1 MKELELLET
10 EGNGLKRTTVL
21 RAANHLGQLLVSL
34 VLIAVGVLLLVIRD
48 LLVLSAAYLLGAA
61 LVVIGV
67 LGIVGWF
74 LHQGRRWFELLG
86 MFLCIPFGILI
97 IFNTVI
103 PMTIVVI
110 LFGLYLLVIGIIKA
124 IDAVLLWQEEK
135 AGFLLSTFQ
144 CLVFLCLGVTLLIAP
159 WDHISTVFTILA
171 IYLLI
176 LGGFQLIQAIHELVP
191 GKVRQKVSR
200 RIRFPLPTVI
210 EALLPFTVQCR
221 VNRYLAREQ
230 TFDQLKEEIP
240 PREEGEPALEVFIH
254 VADGG
259 GNAIGHCD
267 ICFEGTMYAFGSYDE
282 AAQHLGIAPG
292 VLIVSKKEEYI
303 PFTSGYAHTTI
314 FGFGL
319 RLTEEQK
326 ELVRKRLKEI
336 MANTYRW
343 YPPYQQALELDPKAN
358 LEDFTDYPSR
368 LSVCTQ
374 TKMYKFSKSKY
385 KHYFVFTTN
394 CAMLALDILGKMGLD
409 VLNFNGILSP
419 GTIYDFLETEYLNRG
434 GLVIQRNIYRMTPK
448 GLLTTDG
455 DKNHYSYRKG
465 AYRNFN
471 LKPVINM
478 DRWRSQHKKEMEKN
492 PGQS

>member
-1 MKELELLET
+1 MSF
-10 EGNGLKRTTVL
+10 KRTTVL
-21 RAANHLGQLLVSL
+21 RTANRLGLLLVGL
-34 VLIAVGVLLLVIRD
+34 GLIAGGVLLLVIQD
-48 LLVLSAAYLLGAA
+48 ILVLSASYLLGAA

-67 LGIVGWF
+67 AGIVSWF
-74 LHQGRRWFELLG
+74 LHQGRKWFELLWL
-86 MFLCIPFGILI
+86 FLCIPFGVLI

-103 PMTIVVI
+103 PLTIVVI
-110 LFGLYLLVIGIIKA
+110 FFGLYLLLTGVIKA

-135 AGFLLSTFQ
+135 TGFLLSTLQ
-144 CLVFLCLGVTLLIAP
+144 SLLFLSVGVILLIAP
-159 WDHISTVFTILA
+159 WEHISVVFTILA

-176 LGGFQLIQAIHELVP
+176 LGSFQLAQAIDELIP
-191 GKVRQKVSR
+191 NKTKQKVRR
-200 RIRFPLPTVI
+200 HIRFPLPAI
-210 EALLPFTVQCR
+210 MEALVPFTVQCR
-221 VNRYLAREQ
+221 VNRYLARAQ
-230 TFDQLKEEIP
+230 TFDELKEEIP
-240 PREEGEPALEVFIH
+240 PREEGEPGLEVFIH

-267 ICFEGTMYAFGSYDE
+267 ICFEGNMYAYGSYDE

-292 VLIVSKKEEYI
+292 VLIVSKKEEYL

-319 RLTEEQK
+319 RLTPEQK
-326 ELVRKRLKEI
+326 DKVRSRLQEI
-336 MANTYRW
+336 MSNTYRW

-374 TKMYKFSKSKY
+374 TKMYKFSKIKY
-385 KHYFVFTTN
+385 KHYFLFTTN
-394 CAMLALDILGKMGLD
+394 CAMLALDVLGKMGLD

-455 DKNHYSYRKG
+455 DKNHYTYRQG

-478 DRWRSQHKKEMEKN
+478 DRWRSQHESSTEK
-492 PGQS
+492 S